1 MPRLKTSGAQARGSK
16 RQADIASCLLRLMR
30 LSRIELKFLKRG
42 VYCIFDIA
50 YSGNNPNPALQVPPI
65 ILQANIVVPQM

>member
-1 MPRLKTSGAQARGSK
+1 
-16 RQADIASCLLRLMR
+16 MR

-65 ILQANIVVPQM
+65 ILQANIVVPQMQYPKYRSKQLSVATGA